1 MLNKEFN
8 NNSLMKNDDFV
19 KLYNSGNSTSFI
31 AKKYGCSSG
40 KVYRYLKKQNVK
52 IRTKSEALK
61 LARDNGRLFTY
72 SHTIPEASKRL
83 TSEKSYILGV
93 LCGDGWLSFNANR
106 GHFQIGLCTIDKEFA
121 DKFFSCLYNVY
132 KIKPTKAKRQKRF
145 ITWSDQYEV
154 ILYSKAVFQNLM
166 KYGTSFRTKEWLVP
180 KLICKSSLRLQSSFL
195 QGFFDSEGDVD
206 KNSRRI
212 GGTSSNL
219 EGLKNIESLL
229 HNFGIRT
236 SITKQSKK
244 FIYTLRIQDRKSVE
258 IFNKYIGFTIKRKQ
272 KILKQLVGSYSLWKS
287 IPEEVKKL
295 KSEMII
301 LRRQGLSY
309 NEISNKL
316 NLSAATVWNHLNK
329 YQDKYLFPRDP
340 ERLLP

>member
-1 MLNKEFN
+1 MR
-8 NNSLMKNDDFV
+8 
-19 KLYNSGNSTSFI
+19 
-31 AKKYGCSSG
+31 YG
-40 KVYRYLKKQNVK
+40 K
-52 IRTKSEALK
+52 
-61 LARDNGRLFTY
+61 
-72 SHTIPEASKRL
+72 
-83 TSEKSYILGV
+83 
-93 LCGDGWLSFNANR
+93 
-106 GHFQIGLCTIDKEFA
+106 
-121 DKFFSCLYNVY
+121 
-132 KIKPTKAKRQKRF
+132 
-145 ITWSDQYEV
+145 
-154 ILYSKAVFQNLM
+154 
-166 KYGTSFRTKEWLVP
+166 SFRTKEWLVP

-258 IFNKYIGFTIKRKQ
+258 IFNKYIGFTITRKQ